1 MAVDTG
7 QGRVRAR
14 PGGAGLPVAF
24 EGAVMAYATEDPPVL
39 GPLNVQVP
47 RPVHARLSAL
57 QRQLRVERGRPVSYG
72 EVVEWLLDYYQREED
87 HR

>member
-24 EGAVMAYATEDPPVL
+24 EGAVMAADTSEETPVGMKNISVPNPLRERL
-39 GPLNVQVP
+39 GRIQAHEKVTRGP
-47 RPVHARLSAL
+47 RSFWMIVEEAL
-57 QRQLRVERGRPVSYG
+57 DAAGYEK
-72 EVVEWLLDYYQREED
+72 
-87 HR
+87 